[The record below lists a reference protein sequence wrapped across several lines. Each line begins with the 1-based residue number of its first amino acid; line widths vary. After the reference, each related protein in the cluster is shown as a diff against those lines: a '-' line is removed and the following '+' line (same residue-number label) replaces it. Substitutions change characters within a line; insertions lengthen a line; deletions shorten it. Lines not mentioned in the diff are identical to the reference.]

1 MDNEIEMS
9 ELEQEQLDYLR
20 RNYDKTMRIQNSTD
34 MNIDILEKPIDDR
47 ILLTQEQEKKLVQE
61 VIRQQNI
68 LGSPKK
74 KVYKFSLSTYF
85 DILAVS
91 FVDMMDDILN
101 FDGDVENISS
111 IFTKDER
118 LVLIATVF
126 LAIALF
132 ILYTRK

>member
-20 RNYDKTMRIQNSTD
+20 RNYDKTMHIPNSTD
-34 MNIDILEKPIDDR
+34 MNLDILEKPIDDR

-68 LGSPKK
+68 LESPKK

-101 FDGDVENISS
+101 FDGDVENIPS
-111 IFTKDER
+111 IFTKYER
-118 LVLIATVF
+118 LVLIATIF

-132 ILYTRK
+132 ILYTRG